1 MSERRL
7 SSSLQRAD
15 DSTDMSLEAGV
26 LSQISPPERKQDDQS
41 MKSDTNKTTE
51 EFAVH
56 KDGINPLTESTYT
69 LLDPKVEAT
78 QEKTRLER
86 RHERTYSRP
95 MDPEYTRL
103 LGPAFSNDVLK
114 AEKCIRVGFQGSPMV
129 TKEDE
134 EVCGPPEIGKNDIE
148 SSSGRGTKMCDS
160 NSIGVS
166 GLPDSQ
172 DTGCQNNVSSES
184 VTAVDETAWPRRV
197 FGSKADNE
205 YREIFRRHNFSFTD
219 PRPVKKSLCCV
230 CGLWKP
236 TNPRDYRVCNDC
248 YLATSTTNAQPYS
261 FPPLLRT
268 CGSCLFDKP
277 LDGFKVINGRP
288 VCSDCRIVGVH
299 TSRSFSDGH
308 MNDYHDASRA
318 VQSAAKKRRR
328 TGSRPPGFVDSR
340 DLLKSLKN
348 PVATQRA
355 QSKPRSV
362 QAKEA
367 ARLYE
372 TLSQQDQQAR
382 QYETKT
388 KSSNN
393 VPQFSNS
400 YSHISVDTNSRFVN
414 LGIKVGPQGPPIW
427 VRVSRSAP
435 IGEMFV
441 AALQSDDALR
451 GNAFML
457 PDRFVRWDDTADEVC

>member
-1 MSERRL
+1 M
-7 SSSLQRAD
+7 
-15 DSTDMSLEAGV
+15 
-26 LSQISPPERKQDDQS
+26 
-41 MKSDTNKTTE
+41 
-51 EFAVH
+51 
-56 KDGINPLTESTYT
+56 
-69 LLDPKVEAT
+69 
-78 QEKTRLER
+78 
-86 RHERTYSRP
+86 
-95 MDPEYTRL
+95 
-103 LGPAFSNDVLK
+103 
-114 AEKCIRVGFQGSPMV
+114 
-129 TKEDE
+129 
-134 EVCGPPEIGKNDIE
+134 
-148 SSSGRGTKMCDS
+148 
-160 NSIGVS
+160 
-166 GLPDSQ
+166 
-172 DTGCQNNVSSES
+172 
-184 VTAVDETAWPRRV
+184 DETAWSRGA
-197 FGSKADNE
+197 FGSKADDE
-205 YREIFRRHNFSFTD
+205 YREIFRRHNFSFTN
-219 PRPVKKSLCCV
+219 PHPVKILSCRV

-236 TNPRDYRVCNDC
+236 TNPRHYQICIDC

-355 QSKPRSV
+355 QLKQRSV

-382 QYETKT
+382 QYKKKI
-388 KSSNN
+388 KSSNSE
-393 VPQFSNS
+393 PPSSSS
-400 YSHISVDTNSRFVN
+400 YSHIPVDTNSGFVN
-414 LGIKVGPQGPPIW
+414 LGIKTGPQGPLIW
-427 VRVSRSAP
+427 IRVSRSAP

-451 GNAFML
+451 GYAFML
-457 PDRFVRWDDTADEVC
+457 PDRFVRWDDTPDEVC